1 MTIYK
6 YDLPGDFGPFSVP
19 MPKGADILH
28 IAAQHDN
35 GQLWVKVDP
44 AAKTVQ
50 RDFVSV
56 PTGGDVP
63 KNGLHLGSFTTM
75 GGKLAFHIFEV
86 KK

>member
-1 MTIYK
+1 MPIFK
-6 YDLPGDFGPFSVP
+6 YNLPEGFGPFSLP
-19 MPKGADILH
+19 LPKGADILH
-28 IAAQHDN
+28 VAAQYDA
-35 GQLWVKVDP
+35 GVMWVKVNPNAD
-44 AAKTVQ
+44 AAG

-86 KK
+86 K